1 MRKLPNIT
9 PWLRHTPKL
18 VGVAA
23 LAFIIYWMAV
33 GFGSKVEPGKAEE
46 HRANVGSRSVV
57 EVRLLQT
64 TETVSAVGTVE
75 PRRKAEVASRL
86 LATVLEVKV
95 DAGEM
100 VTAGQTL
107 VVLDDREI
115 QAQLRE
121 AEAGVIGVEADLAV
135 RDRDYQRYK
144 AMFAEKAVTKED
156 FDRVQGAYQVTQA
169 QLTRA
174 QEQVER
180 IKVMLTYSEIDAPE
194 SGIVADRYADPG
206 DLAAPGKPLL
216 RVHDPHELELHASVR
231 ESLATHLRPGMKL
244 GVRVD
249 AADLEVEGI
258 VREIVP
264 QAETASR
271 SVLVKVSL
279 PPESRT
285 LYIGT
290 FGRLHIPVGNL
301 DRIVIPQTA
310 VQSIGQLEVVEVVD
324 ENGTL
329 ERRFVR
335 SGELIDNQIE
345 ILSGLRIGER
355 VALPDK
361 ARGPA

>member
-1 MRKLPNIT
+1 MRRLPNIK

-18 VGVAA
+18 IGVAA
-23 LAFIIYWMAV
+23 LAFIIYWMSV
-33 GFGSKVEPGKAEE
+33 GFGSKVGPGEAEE
-46 HRANVGSRSVV
+46 HRATVGSRSVV
-57 EVRLLQT
+57 EVRPLQT
-64 TETVSAVGTVE
+64 MQTIIAVGTVE

-95 DAGEM
+95 DAGDM

-121 AEAGVIGVEADLAV
+121 AEAGVTGVEADLAV

-156 FDRVQGAYQVTQA
+156 FDRVEGAYQVTQA

-216 RVHDPHELELHASVR
+216 RVHDPNELELHASVR

-249 AADLEVEGI
+249 SADLEVEGT

-301 DRIVIPQTA
+301 NRIVIPQTA

-335 SGELIDNQIE
+335 SGELIGNQIE

-355 VALPDK
+355 VALP
-361 ARGPA
+361 